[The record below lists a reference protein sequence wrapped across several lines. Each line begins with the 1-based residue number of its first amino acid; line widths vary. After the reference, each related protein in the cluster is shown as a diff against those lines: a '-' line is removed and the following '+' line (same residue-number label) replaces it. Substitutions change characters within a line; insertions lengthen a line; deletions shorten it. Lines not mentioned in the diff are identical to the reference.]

1 MIGSVTSRNVTMVL
15 IGSVTSRN
23 VSMVLIGFVT
33 SRNVTMDL
41 IGSVTS
47 RNVTLV
53 ELHFID
59 NICQI
64 FEDFLKL
71 FQSDEP
77 QIHRLYNLW

>member
-1 MIGSVTSRNVTMVL
+1 MIGSVTSRNVTMV
-15 IGSVTSRN
+15 
-23 VSMVLIGFVT
+23 
-33 SRNVTMDL
+33 L

-64 FEDFLKL
+64 FEDFLKSICIIGIYQPKEK
-71 FQSDEP
+71 F
-77 QIHRLYNLW
+77 HRTTWNIC

>member
-1 MIGSVTSRNVTMVL
+1 MIGSVTSRNVTIVL

-23 VSMVLIGFVT
+23 VTIVLIGSDT
-33 SRNVTMDL
+33 SRNVTIVL
-41 IGSVTS
+41 IRSVTS

-59 NICQI
+59 NVCQI
-64 FEDFLKL
+64 FENFLKSFL
-71 FQSDEP
+71 SDEP

>member
-1 MIGSVTSRNVTMVL
+1 MVLIGSVTSRNVTMV
-15 IGSVTSRN
+15 
-23 VSMVLIGFVT
+23 
-33 SRNVTMDL
+33 L

-71 FQSDEP
+71 FQSEICGGKKKRKKRKDTDPEC
-77 QIHRLYNLW
+77 H